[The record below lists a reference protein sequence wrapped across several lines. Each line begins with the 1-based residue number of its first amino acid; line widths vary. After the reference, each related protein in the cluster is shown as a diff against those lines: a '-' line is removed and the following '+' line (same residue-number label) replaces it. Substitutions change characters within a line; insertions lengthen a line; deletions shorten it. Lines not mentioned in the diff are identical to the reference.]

1 MKRHRGRLELG
12 SAELQLHHDATAF
25 LGRFEPAALEAEL
38 RAAGVH
44 QGLARRGFV
53 EPVLQTELEGGE
65 HRLKLLPRGAELP
78 LVDLRLAEASA
89 VVDEPFLVRRGLDV
103 VSFLCIHWL
112 ALQDPTAAFT
122 PERPQLPGQSH
133 PGLGLARP
141 LILRLLKWATDWGK
155 DGLLNLPE
163 YFHNA
168 VFYSEIFRFLHPR
181 QQGRFEALRRDLAG
195 LHVAAASFAI
205 DAGRVVSEPA
215 GEPLRWEPGEMVA
228 PLTGRL
234 RRAFDSD
241 DYAAAV
247 GEAKHAARFR
257 LLEPVARASGGQLDR
272 GEP

>member
-1 MKRHRGRLELG
+1 VKRPRSRLELG

-25 LGRFEPAALEAEL
+25 LGRFEPKALECEL
-38 RAAGVH
+38 RDAGVLE
-44 QGLARRGFV
+44 GLARRGYRV
-53 EPVLQTELEGGE
+53 PVVLTEFEAGE
-65 HRLKLLPRGAELP
+65 HRLKLMPPDGEVP

-89 VVDEPFLVRRGLDV
+89 VVHEPFLTRRGLEV
-103 VSFLCIHWL
+103 VSFLCIRWL
-112 ALQDPTAAFT
+112 ALQDPFARFT
-122 PERPQLPGQSH
+122 PERPQLPGQTH
-133 PGLGLARP
+133 PGLGLTRP

-168 VFYSEIFRFLHPR
+168 VFYSALFRFVHPR

-195 LHVAAASFAI
+195 AHVAAASFAL
-205 DAGRVVSEPA
+205 DAGLVLSEPE

-247 GEAKHAARFR
+247 GEARDAARFR
-257 LLEPVARASGGQLDR
+257 LLVPPASGGS
-272 GEP
+272 